1 MRLNWDFLGVKDFLL
16 LTRSFSIRAIDFNRD
31 SNVEARPS
39 IVPDQQTFITDS
51 TFDYEQKTVYFYS
64 QREQMI
70 FSSKMDGEGKQFR
83 SLFCFQAEFFN
94 PVFIHSTSSSYS
106 NKNFSNRQCNGI

>member
-1 MRLNWDFLGVKDFLL
+1 MFLGVKDFLL
-16 LTRSFSIRAIDFNRD
+16 LTRLFSIRAIDFNRD

-64 QREQMI
+64 QRQQMI
-70 FSSKMDGEGKQFR
+70 FSSNMDGESK
-83 SLFCFQAEFFN
+83 LF
-94 PVFIHSTSSSYS
+94 
-106 NKNFSNRQCNGI
+106 